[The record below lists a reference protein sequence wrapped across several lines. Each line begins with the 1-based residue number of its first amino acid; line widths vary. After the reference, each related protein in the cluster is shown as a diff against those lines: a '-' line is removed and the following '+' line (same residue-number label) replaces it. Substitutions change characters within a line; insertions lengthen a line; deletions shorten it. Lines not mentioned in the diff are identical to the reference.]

1 MHTLTEPST
10 TTQPSRLRDL
20 LALRWRNQV
29 DLVTDL
35 AIRRH
40 SIDETDA
47 GQDALV
53 DALDAQLSDA
63 RRQLADIEAALH
75 RLDPR
80 HRLAMA
86 GGAG

>member
-40 SIDETDA
+40 SIDETDV

-75 RLDPR
+75 QLDPR